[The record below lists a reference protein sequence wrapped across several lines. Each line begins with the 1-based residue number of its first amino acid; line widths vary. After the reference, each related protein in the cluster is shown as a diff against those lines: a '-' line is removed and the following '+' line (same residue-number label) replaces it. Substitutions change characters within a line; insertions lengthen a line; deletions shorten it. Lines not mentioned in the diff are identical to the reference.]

1 MHKKKNIQFVLKDL
15 NTFLPQTKG
24 AKNHY
29 VMYLGIHPRNIVC
42 VEFIVVRH
50 ICKGISRK

>member
-1 MHKKKNIQFVLKDL
+1 MHKKKNIQFVLKDV
-15 NTFLPQTKG
+15 NTFMPQTKR